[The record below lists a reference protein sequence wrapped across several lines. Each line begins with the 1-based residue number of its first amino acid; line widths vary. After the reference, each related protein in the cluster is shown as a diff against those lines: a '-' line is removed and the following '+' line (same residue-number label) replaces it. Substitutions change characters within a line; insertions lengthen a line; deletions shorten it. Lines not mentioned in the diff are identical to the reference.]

1 MRALNIAKKET
12 QKQHN
17 VRAVLDLDLDVA
29 IKGLHVGTAERSYH
43 YNVCSKCEW
52 AQKKGVEN
60 IKEGKQISLKTNVF
74 TAKISISLPS

>member
-12 QKQHN
+12 QKHHN